1 MNQVRTLK
9 IIALALLVFAIF
21 MGSIAISTIRR
32 FNRVTGLITTD
43 NAELEALQTK
53 YGPERHSQFAE
64 EWIVRDFF
72 KDERGGVFVDVG
84 ANDYKRFSNTYYL
97 ETELG
102 WSGLAI
108 EPQTKF
114 AADYAKYRPRTRFVP
129 LLVSDVSDREA
140 RLYVPRHNDLV
151 ASRSAEFAN
160 AWGSAADA
168 LVTKSITLDE
178 LLNRTGVSKVDFMS
192 MDIELGEPAALA
204 GFSIEKVRPRLV
216 CVEAHPEVRQET
228 LNYFARHGYV
238 LVGKYWRADGHNFWF
253 APIPSRD

>member
-1 MNQVRTLK
+1 MNQVRGLK
-9 IIALALLVFAIF
+9 IFALAMLVLAIS
-21 MGSIAISTIRR
+21 MGSLAISTIRR
-32 FNRVTGLITTD
+32 FNRVTGLITAD
-43 NAELEALQTK
+43 NTELQTLRTK

-64 EWIVRDFF
+64 EWVVRDFF
-72 KDERGGVFVDVG
+72 NDERGGVFVDVG

-97 ETELG
+97 ETKLG

-114 AADYAKYRPRTRFVP
+114 AADYVKYRPRTRFVP

-140 RLYVPRHNDLV
+140 ELYVPRSNDLV
-151 ASRSAEFAN
+151 ASGSAEFAK
-160 AWGSAADA
+160 AWGSPTDT

-178 LLNRTGVSKVDFMS
+178 LLNRTGVSNVDFLS

-216 CVEAHPEVRQET
+216 CVEAHPAVRQKT